1 MVQAFL
7 MNHSKS
13 YGIAVAASFVEYFV
27 ELLLFPSWKTWN
39 LISVCGFLSV
49 LAGQVRSMHNR
60 LWIFVHV
67 ITPATMPRNKSDHPN
82 ARDADGGSQLHTFGR

>member
-49 LAGQVRSMHNR
+49 LTGQVRSMHNHFC
-60 LWIFVHV
+60 IFVHA
-67 ITPATMPRNKSDHPN
+67 ITPATILRSNSDHSD
-82 ARDADGGSQLHTFGR
+82 ARDADGGS